1 MQHCLKLNLTL
12 YIYVCVCVC
21 ACVCVQV
28 TLGVTSQELH
38 FFELLICI
46 RSDGEKILI
55 VLSLMFSKN
64 Y

>member
-1 MQHCLKLNLTL
+1 MC
-12 YIYVCVCVC
+12 VCVCVRV
-21 ACVCVQV
+21 CVCVQV